1 MSVASIS
8 EISSSS
14 TKSFEDATRKGI
26 AKASKTIRKIRSAWV
41 KSQEVVVEKG
51 EVTEYRVK
59 LKLSFELD

>member
-14 TKSFEDATRKGI
+14 TKSFEDATRNGV
-26 AKASKTIRKIRSAWV
+26 AKASETIRNIRSAWV
-41 KSQEVVVEKG
+41 KSQEVMVDKG
-51 EVTEYRVK
+51 KVTEYRVK